1 VQKCKLPRK
10 QKLAILALRDDLLRE
25 EKQKAKAE
33 AKAAKTR
40 DVFVLLVRKD
50 GTQFSTE
57 QNFLS
62 QRAFELFLKANQ
74 FYGLAQVLDSSGIR
88 KDFFIYDNLTNG
100 QQYVGLMKDEDL
112 NVIDVPKEVR
122 EMLLAVRSKVDFD
135 VCRKLSEVYKVKVE
149 FVAHD
154 VKLWKSGIPK
164 DSAGDIDS
172 LFSSEDTD
180 FLVER
185 KRTVNGSIVEQ
196 VTRTRE
202 AYKASLESQGKNRNI
217 VSVVYSWAIN
227 DQYVQELLNAGI
239 HVMYDSI
246 ETKFFKDF
254 LKIKEL

>member
-1 VQKCKLPRK
+1 
-10 QKLAILALRDDLLRE
+10 
-25 EKQKAKAE
+25 
-33 AKAAKTR
+33 
-40 DVFVLLVRKD
+40 
-50 GTQFSTE
+50 
-57 QNFLS
+57 
-62 QRAFELFLKANQ
+62 
-74 FYGLAQVLDSSGIR
+74 
-88 KDFFIYDNLTNG
+88 
-100 QQYVGLMKDEDL
+100 MKDEDL

-122 EMLLAVRSKVDFD
+122 EMLLAVRSKVDFE
-135 VCRKLSEVYKVKVE
+135 VCRKLSEVYKVEVK

-164 DSAGDIDS
+164 DLAGDIDS

-202 AYKASLESQGKNRNI
+202 AYKASLESKGKNRKI